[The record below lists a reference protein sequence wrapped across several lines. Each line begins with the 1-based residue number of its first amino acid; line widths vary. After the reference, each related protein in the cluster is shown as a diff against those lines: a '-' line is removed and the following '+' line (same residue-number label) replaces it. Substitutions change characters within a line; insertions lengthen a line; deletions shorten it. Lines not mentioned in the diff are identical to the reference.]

1 MKDLYMSSSVYLKCK
16 NNIVKELKDYV
27 DNIYLDEFIEYY
39 LIMGNAKVKINIV
52 PGIINKMKELKKF
65 NVVFLILL
73 Q

>member
-1 MKDLYMSSSVYLKCK
+1 MSSSVYLKCK